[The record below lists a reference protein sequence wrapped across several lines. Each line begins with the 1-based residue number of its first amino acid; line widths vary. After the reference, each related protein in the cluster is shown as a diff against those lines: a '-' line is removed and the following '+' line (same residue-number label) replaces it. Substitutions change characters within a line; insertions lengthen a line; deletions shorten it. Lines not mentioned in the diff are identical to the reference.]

1 MEGIAFEEF
10 RVYFITAIVLGYFAL
25 VGIYVT
31 IKDIKNGSSR
41 NKN

>member
-1 MEGIAFEEF
+1 MEGITFEEF
-10 RVYFITAIVLGYFAL
+10 RVYFITAIVLGYFVV

-31 IKDIKNGSSR
+31 IKDIKNGISR

>member
-1 MEGIAFEEF
+1 MKTTFEEF
-10 RVYFITAIVLGYFAL
+10 RVYFITALVLGYFVV

-31 IKDIKNGSSR
+31 IKDIKNGISR

>member
-1 MEGIAFEEF
+1 MSISFEEF
-10 RVYFITAIVLGYFAL
+10 RVYFITAIVLGYFVV

-31 IKDIKNGSSR
+31 IKDIKNGLSR

>member
-1 MEGIAFEEF
+1 MTTTFEEF
-10 RVYFITAIVLGYFAL
+10 RVYFITALVLGYFVV

-31 IKDIKNGSSR
+31 IKDIKNGISR

>member
-1 MEGIAFEEF
+1 MSITFEEF
-10 RVYFITAIVLGYFAL
+10 RVYFITALVLGYFVV

-31 IKDIKNGSSR
+31 IKDIKNGISR